1 MSIEFAKSLSGH
13 DKNRIYYIWKKEE
26 RFAYLVD
33 GKTHTLEKP
42 KKKNEKHY
50 QIRVFY
56 QIVKQIPGF
65 ILEPLSK
72 EETLTDAMI
81 YRAVKAY
88 DQSIS
93 RRQ

>member
-1 MSIEFAKSLSGH
+1 
-13 DKNRIYYIWKKEE
+13 
-26 RFAYLVD
+26 
-33 GKTHTLEKP
+33 LEKP
-42 KKKNEKHY
+42 KKKNEKH
-50 QIRVFY
+50 Y

>member
-50 QIRVFY
+50 QI
-56 QIVKQIPGF
+56 VKQIPGF